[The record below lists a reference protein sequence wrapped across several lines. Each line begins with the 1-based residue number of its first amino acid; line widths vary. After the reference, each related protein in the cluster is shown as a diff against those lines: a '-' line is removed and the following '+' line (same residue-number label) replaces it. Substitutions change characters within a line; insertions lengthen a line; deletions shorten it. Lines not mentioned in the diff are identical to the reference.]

1 MGPNATM
8 EDEHIITQILEGNIG
23 LYEIIVR
30 RYNPYLYKIGR
41 TYGYS
46 HEDTEDLMQE
56 TFINT
61 YKSLSKFEHKALFK
75 TWITRIMLNNCYHK
89 RLKKSDQMMVDQ
101 EVQENSTPIFS
112 NQMRSTEKMVNSHE
126 LRKIIELA
134 LSEIPLAYRMVF
146 ALREMNGMNTK
157 ETAELLEISEA
168 NVKVRLNRAKK
179 MLRESI
185 EKSYAPQEL
194 HEFNLI
200 HCDPMVNRVM
210 EKIQD

>member
-1 MGPNATM
+1 
-8 EDEHIITQILEGNIG
+8 
-23 LYEIIVR
+23 
-30 RYNPYLYKIGR
+30 
-41 TYGYS
+41 
-46 HEDTEDLMQE
+46 
-56 TFINT
+56 
-61 YKSLSKFEHKALFK
+61 
-75 TWITRIMLNNCYHK
+75 
-89 RLKKSDQMMVDQ
+89 MVDQ